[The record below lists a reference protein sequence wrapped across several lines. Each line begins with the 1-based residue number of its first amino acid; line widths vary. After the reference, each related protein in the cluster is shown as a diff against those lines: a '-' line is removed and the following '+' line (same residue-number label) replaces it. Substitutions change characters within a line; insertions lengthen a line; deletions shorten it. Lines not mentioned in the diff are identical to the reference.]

1 MKLDLFFI
9 GKIDDEKY
17 WKVIDF
23 FNVYYIKIL
32 MRNIDVVWVYKGR

>member
-17 WKVIDF
+17 WKDF

-32 MRNIDVVWVYKGR
+32 MKNIDVVWVYKGR